1 MNRISDDLLLEAY
14 TKARKLDL
22 SRDFILLI
30 EDELKK
36 RALYYQVHAH

>member
-14 TKARKLDL
+14 AKARKLDL

-36 RALYYQVHAH
+36 RALYYQVKAH